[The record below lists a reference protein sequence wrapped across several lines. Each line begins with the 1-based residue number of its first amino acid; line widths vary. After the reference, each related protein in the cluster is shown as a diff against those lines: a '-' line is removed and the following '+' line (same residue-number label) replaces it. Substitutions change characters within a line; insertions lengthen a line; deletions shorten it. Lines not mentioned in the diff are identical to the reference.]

1 MNAPSIVAWLALL
14 STLAGA
20 CTAQTPPQ
28 PSDIPAI
35 ERKFEQAYE
44 AKNWPDAI
52 KYGLQLA
59 EFNPEQGTSAYN
71 LACVYALSGDKENAL
86 KRLEEA
92 VQRGFADPDLF
103 MADDDL
109 KLVREAPQFKELA
122 ERVRRNAD
130 RRFESFKKRADNA
143 KPLVIVPDGLD
154 KSRPAP
160 LIIAL
165 HGYGASGKDIS
176 GAWKSVAAQRGAIL
190 LCPQGVNAAADGFE
204 WGNPREAEYIVL
216 RALDQI
222 ARDYQI
228 DPRRVV
234 LSGFSQGGY
243 MAFYL
248 GAKYPQRFPGVI
260 PVAGLYNQTVKLA
273 DAPPEKQARFVILVG
288 EKDNVLPQ
296 CRRAAADFEKA
307 NLRCKLN
314 VYEGVGHAFP
324 KERDAELNK
333 ALDFLWND

>member
-1 MNAPSIVAWLALL
+1 MTLSRSIAIAILFSAASAAL
-14 STLAGA
+14 
-20 CTAQTPPQ
+20 AQTPPQ

-86 KRLEEA
+86 KRLDEA
-92 VQRGFADPDLF
+92 VRRGFADPDLF
-103 MADDDL
+103 VADDDL
-109 KLVREAPQFKELA
+109 KLVRDEPQFKELA
-122 ERVRRNAD
+122 ERVRKNAD
-130 RRFESFKKRADNA
+130 QRFESFKKRADHA
-143 KPLVIVPDGLD
+143 KPLVILPDNFD
-154 KSRPAP
+154 KTKPAP

-190 LCPQGVNAAADGFE
+190 LCPQGVHAAADGFE

-216 RALDQI
+216 RALEQI
-222 ARDYQI
+222 ERDHPL
-228 DPRRVV
+228 DPRRIV
-234 LSGFSQGGY
+234 LTGFSQGGY

-248 GAKYPQRFPGVI
+248 GARHPQKFPSVI

-273 DAPPEKQARFVILVG
+273 DLPPEKQARFVILVG

-296 CRRAAADFEKA
+296 CRRAAADFEQAK
-307 NLRCKLN
+307 LRCKLN

-324 KERDAELNK
+324 KDRDAELNK